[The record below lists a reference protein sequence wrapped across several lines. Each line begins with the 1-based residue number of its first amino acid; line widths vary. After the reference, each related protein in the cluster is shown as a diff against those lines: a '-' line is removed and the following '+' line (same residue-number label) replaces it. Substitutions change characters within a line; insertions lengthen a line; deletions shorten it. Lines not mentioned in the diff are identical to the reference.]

1 MQRRDLLL
9 ELVDILRLSLQGII
23 LILESI
29 RLGPPLLLVLNI
41 LVPLVEG
48 IPQEVPLQV
57 MLAVTSCG
65 TQVVAVVS
73 RVLRASHA
81 VVVVVLVISI
91 LIELAHLLLVFP
103 SHVD

>member
-1 MQRRDLLL
+1 M
-9 ELVDILRLSLQGII
+9 
-23 LILESI
+23 
-29 RLGPPLLLVLNI
+29 
-41 LVPLVEG
+41 
-48 IPQEVPLQV
+48 

-91 LIELAHLLLVFP
+91 LVELAHLLLVFP